1 MERQRG
7 GFAKGGGEGLF
18 LLLMVG
24 GEGSLGRGY
33 SRPEYMLA
41 LRNG

>member
-24 GEGSLGRGY
+24 VEESLGREH

-41 LRNG
+41 VRDG